1 MRNTKPLRVVMLLF
15 CFSTFGL
22 TYSCGNSDDAD
33 KQSSELKIRGGE
45 VSFQPATGYISFSTG
60 YRCSAALIAPNAV
73 LTAQHCLT
81 GKPNVSGISGP
92 LDKGLVK
99 VFFPKVEKTPLNNEN
114 YFYRAEGIRY
124 WSKKPAEKAYSVIDD
139 IAIIWLDRSLDVAPV
154 KLSQRKPK
162 LFEKLTLAGYGRTDC
177 TRTDNGSTMSTQQYK
192 ADYLW
197 STTDLV
203 GCPGDSGGP
212 HFDAAG
218 ELIAVHSGSLVVT
231 GLAVPIAPYYDEVM
245 GLVKN

>member
-1 MRNTKPLRVVMLLF
+1 MRKTKSLRVVMFLF
-15 CFSTFGL
+15 CFSTLAL
-22 TYSCGNSDDAD
+22 TFSCGNPDNLEKGSSD
-33 KQSSELKIRGGE
+33 LKIRGGE

-81 GKPNVSGISGP
+81 GKPNVSGTSGS
-92 LDKGLVK
+92 LDKGLVR
-99 VFFPKVEKTPLNNEN
+99 VFFPKAEKTPLNSEK
-114 YFYRAEGIRY
+114 YFYRAEGVRF
-124 WSKKPAEKAYSVIDD
+124 WSKKPAEKPYSVIDD
-139 IAIIWLDRSLDVAPV
+139 IAIIWLDRSLDITPV

-177 TRTDNGSTMSTQQYK
+177 TRTDNGSSMNFQQYK

-212 HFDAAG
+212 HFDATG
-218 ELIAVHSGSLVVT
+218 ELIAVHSGSIVVA
-231 GLAVPIAPYYDEVM
+231 GLAVPIAPYHNEIIK
-245 GLVKN
+245 LVE